1 MGHYILVDANSVGYT
16 NHCSA
21 SLSYMGKPVQAIY
34 GFINTMLMLRQQ
46 YPGGKIIVLWDSR
59 ANWRYDILPEYKSSR
74 QSKAKPEQVAMREA
88 YKAQIPDIK

>member
-34 GFINTMLMLRQQ
+34 GFINTLRNAPRVQVKQ
-46 YPGGKIIVLWDSR
+46 TF
-59 ANWRYDILPEYKSSR
+59 E
-74 QSKAKPEQVAMREA
+74 SKAGTGRYARS
-88 YKAQIPDIK
+88 I